1 MQKIN
6 INGIEQDVIMFTPQI
21 NGQLAIVH
29 LSVLHKLTDLLPKA
43 SLDTIKYRITTEIQ
57 TCTSIDGIIE
67 FMKQEIAFQ
76 ETVNCIRQVNAEE
89 INPQPIDWTSMVG

>member
-6 INGIEQDVIMFTPQI
+6 INGIEQEVLMFTPQI

-43 SLDTIKYRITTEIQ
+43 SLDTIKFRITSTIQ

-76 ETVNCIRQVNAEE
+76 ETVNCIRQVSAEE
-89 INPQPIDWTSMVG
+89 INPQPINW